1 MKSAFSL
8 RLYPFSYYVSIFYDN
23 VVLVFS
29 PGDEF
34 SPGTL
39 REGAAWLLSN
49 YYWIRLGLI

>member
-39 REGAAWLLSN
+39 REGTAWLLSN